1 MALQGVLDDGQSE
14 PERLPR
20 NGPRRPVKALGQP
33 RMCSRKCDAGVDD
46 RKVGALLVAPPSH
59 ANGAFRGVYLR
70 PLTSRLVNADSI
82 SWARRTSRRP
92 VELQEHMARP
102 SARRQGVAVQPFE
115 HARTSIVSRGASP
128 SVDSS
133 RDSSSK
139 SVMMA
144 FMRCACAR
152 MSKGPTGLV
161 DAGVVGHGVEISGN
175 NGERVRSSCDAL
187 ATKSLR
193 IASRR
198 L

>member
-1 MALQGVLDDGQSE
+1 M
-14 PERLPR
+14 
-20 NGPRRPVKALGQP
+20 LG
-33 RMCSRKCDAGVDD
+33 
-46 RKVGALLVAPPSH
+46 
-59 ANGAFRGVYLR
+59 
-70 PLTSRLVNADSI
+70 
-82 SWARRTSRRP
+82 
-92 VELQEHMARP
+92 
-102 SARRQGVAVQPFE
+102 
-115 HARTSIVSRGASP
+115 TSIVSRGASP

-152 MSKGPTGLV
+152 MSRRGPDQASSMPESSAMVSRYPAMTV
-161 DAGVVGHGVEISGN
+161 SG
-175 NGERVRSSCDAL
+175 VRSSCDAL